1 MMERTLA
8 RNSISGIN
16 FVVCVLRYPSI
27 SLSLSPSSPAF
38 CTNFGKFTKRSTV
51 RGNMD
56 QRDYIGLKRFRR
68 LVLNYER

>member
-27 SLSLSPSSPAF
+27 SLSLPLLQLF
-38 CTNFGKFTKRSTV
+38 VQILENLR
-51 RGNMD
+51 ND
-56 QRDYIGLKRFRR
+56 QLFEEIWINE
-68 LVLNYER
+68 NYHLIYKIY

>member
-27 SLSLSPSSPAF
+27 SLSLPLPQLF
-38 CTNFGKFTKRSTV
+38 VQILENLR
-51 RGNMD
+51 ND
-56 QRDYIGLKRFRR
+56 QLFEEIWINENYIGLKRFRTTR
-68 LVLNYER
+68 LNYKIY

>member
-27 SLSLSPSSPAF
+27 SLSLPLPQLF
-38 CTNFGKFTKRSTV
+38 VQILENLR
-51 RGNMD
+51 ND
-56 QRDYIGLKRFRR
+56 QLFEEIWINENYR
-68 LVLNYER
+68 LIYKIY

>member
-27 SLSLSPSSPAF
+27 SLSLPLPQLF
-38 CTNFGKFTKRSTV
+38 VQILENLR
-51 RGNMD
+51 ND
-56 QRDYIGLKRFRR
+56 QLFEEIWINENYR
-68 LVLNYER
+68 LIYKIH